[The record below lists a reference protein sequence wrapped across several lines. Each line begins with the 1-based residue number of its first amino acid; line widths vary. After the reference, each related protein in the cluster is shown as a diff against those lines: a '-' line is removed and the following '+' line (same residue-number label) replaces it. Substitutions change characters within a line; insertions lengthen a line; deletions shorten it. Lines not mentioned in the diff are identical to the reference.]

1 MFQKVSKKL
10 PLDLQ
15 VYFITV
21 NASEGGE
28 GGGGVECNRSFIKV
42 NLSFLNYQD
51 LNNQ

>member
-1 MFQKVSKKL
+1 MFKKVSKKL

-28 GGGGVECNRSFIKV
+28 GGGWNVTD
-42 NLSFLNYQD
+42 LSLK
-51 LNNQ
+51 